1 MSIGSRKFTFLAL
14 SQFIHH
20 HLLWFLISAYA
31 FAAVFPAAGLWI
43 RNLTFGDFS
52 IAHAKLHISLLLLL
66 LATLMFNAGLGLK
79 TSHLTALLQKT
90 RVLFAGLTANL
101 VIPIGYIFLVT
112 LVMRLWYEPDEAQH
126 ILVGLALVAAMPIA
140 GASTAWAQNSN
151 GNLALSLG
159 LVLFSTILSPVTT
172 PMALYVFGEM
182 ASEEYEAIIHDLAA
196 YGSGAFLGLWIV
208 LPSVLG
214 LGVRFAVPE
223 ARLGAVMP
231 FIKLI
236 NSAVLL
242 LLNYSNGSVS
252 LPRAVADRDFD
263 FLAVTLAITT
273 GLCITA
279 FASGYGLSRLFKV
292 DEAERVSLMY
302 GLGMSNN
309 GTGLVL
315 ASLVLVSYPRV
326 MVPII
331 FYNLV
336 QHLVAGGVHEMRDRP
351 SGDHKSSAEVSNM
364 QKSNLGPYTRPFTT
378 AEKGEPKK

>member
-1 MSIGSRKFTFLAL
+1 MVERKFTFLAL
-14 SQFIHH
+14 SQFLHH

-31 FAAVFPAAGLWI
+31 IAAVFPTAGLWI
-43 RNLTFGDFS
+43 RNVNFGDVQIFQTK
-52 IAHAKLHISLLLLL
+52 IHVSLLLLL
-66 LATLMFNAGLGLK
+66 LATLMFNAGLGVK
-79 TSHLTALLQKT
+79 KSHLQSLMHKSKVML
-90 RVLFAGLTANL
+90 AGLAANL
-101 VIPIGYIFLVT
+101 VIPMIYIFGVT

-159 LVLFSTILSPVTT
+159 LVLSSTVLSPIVT
-172 PMALYVFGEM
+172 PVALQVFGEM
-182 ASEEYEAIIHDLAA
+182 ASEEYERVLQDLAA

-223 ARLGAVMP
+223 TRLTAVMP

-236 NSAVLL
+236 NAIVLL

-252 LPRAVADRDFD
+252 LPQAVADRDFD
-263 FLAVTLAITT
+263 FLTVTLGITT
-273 GLCITA
+273 GLCFTA

-292 DEAERVSLMY
+292 DQAERVSLMY
-302 GLGMSNN
+302 GLGMNNN

-315 ASLVLVSYPRV
+315 ASLALVSYPRV

-336 QHLVAGGVHEMRDRP
+336 QHLVAGTVHQIIGRT
-351 SGDHKSSAEVSNM
+351 VTN
-364 QKSNLGPYTRPFTT
+364 QKSESG
-378 AEKGEPKK
+378 

>member
-1 MSIGSRKFTFLAL
+1 MNNRKFTFLAA

-31 FAAVFPAAGLWI
+31 IAAVFPTAGLWI
-43 RNLTFGDFS
+43 RKITLGDVSLFGTQ
-52 IAHAKLHISLLLLL
+52 LHVSLLLLL
-66 LATLMFNAGLGLK
+66 LATLMFNAGLGVK
-79 TSHLTALLQKT
+79 TSHLQSLVHKG
-90 RVLFAGLTANL
+90 RMLFAGLTANL
-101 VIPIGYIFLVT
+101 VIPMTYIFLVT

-159 LVLFSTILSPVTT
+159 LVLSSTVLSPVIT
-172 PMALYVFGEM
+172 PMALQVFGEM
-182 ASEEYEAIIHDLAA
+182 ASEEYEVVLQDLAA
-196 YGSGAFLGLWIV
+196 YGSAGFLGLWIV

-214 LGVRFAVPE
+214 LCVRFAVPE
-223 ARLGAVMP
+223 APLSAIMP

-236 NSAVLL
+236 NAIVLL
-242 LLNYSNGSVS
+242 LLNYSNASVS
-252 LPRAVADRDFD
+252 LPQAVADRDFD

-273 GLCITA
+273 GLCFTA
-279 FASGYGLSRLFKV
+279 FASGYGLSRLFQV
-292 DEAERVSLMY
+292 DESDRVSLMY
-302 GLGMSNN
+302 GLGMNNN

-315 ASLVLVSYPRV
+315 ASLALASYPRV

-336 QHLVAGGVHEMRDRP
+336 QHLVAGSVHEVTGRSIAAQQ
-351 SGDHKSSAEVSNM
+351 SG
-364 QKSNLGPYTRPFTT
+364 
-378 AEKGEPKK
+378 

>member
-1 MSIGSRKFTFLAL
+1 MDNRRFTFLVL

-31 FAAVFPAAGLWI
+31 IAAVLPTAGLWI
-43 RNLTFGDFS
+43 RNVTFGDVSLFGTQ
-52 IAHAKLHISLLLLL
+52 LHVSLLLLL
-66 LATLMFNAGLGLK
+66 LATLMFNAGLGVK
-79 TSHLTALLQKT
+79 TSHLQSLVHKG
-90 RVLFAGLTANL
+90 RMLFAGLTANL
-101 VIPIGYIFLVT
+101 LIPMTYIFLVT

-159 LVLFSTILSPVTT
+159 LVLSSTVLSPVIT
-172 PMALYVFGEM
+172 PMALQVFGEM
-182 ASEEYEAIIHDLAA
+182 ASEEYEVVLQDLAA
-196 YGSGAFLGLWIV
+196 YGSAGFLGLWIV

-214 LGVRFAVPE
+214 LCVRFAVPE
-223 ARLGAVMP
+223 ARLSAVMP
-231 FIKLI
+231 LIKLI
-236 NSAVLL
+236 NAIVLL
-242 LLNYSNGSVS
+242 LLNYSNASVS
-252 LPRAVADRDFD
+252 LPQAVADRDFD

-273 GLCITA
+273 GLCFTA

-292 DEAERVSLMY
+292 DEADRVSLMY
-302 GLGMSNN
+302 GLGMNNN

-315 ASLVLVSYPRV
+315 ASLALASYPRV

-336 QHLVAGGVHEMRDRP
+336 QHLVAGTVHEVTGR
-351 SGDHKSSAEVSNM
+351 SIAA
-364 QKSNLGPYTRPFTT
+364 QKSG
-378 AEKGEPKK
+378 